1 MSTLVT
7 VALFVVLTPGV
18 LVTLPPKSSKL
29 VVAAVH
35 GLLFAVLSPI
45 VHRLL
50 TGREHV
56 TNPPTETVCPTGT
69 KKDESGKCVARPK

>member
-1 MSTLVT
+1 MSMLVT
-7 VALFVVLTPGV
+7 VALFVALTPGV

-29 VVAAVH
+29 VVAVVH
-35 GLLFAVLSPI
+35 GVLFAVLCPV

-56 TNPPTETVCPTGT
+56 TNPVLHTKPPPPCPPGMKRDTTGT
-69 KKDESGKCVARPK
+69 CL